1 MPRKSQSATVPKP
14 AVPAQSKR
22 GRGRPIKEDRDGIM
36 ARVCERIAKGMLV
49 LDAAPLEGTTAD
61 HVYGWGML
69 PQYAQMYAQARVSQ
83 AHALAEEAIR
93 LSDQSHGDTSEGV
106 AARRLQVDTRKWF
119 TSKIAKKAYGDSL
132 DVTSNGET
140 LEALL
145 AKAPVSPH
153 ELHEP

>member
-1 MPRKSQSATVPKP
+1 MPRKTPDAPKP
-14 AVPAQSKR
+14 TAPKR

-36 ARVCERIAKGMLV
+36 ERVCARIAKGMLV

-83 AHALAEEAIR
+83 AHALAEEAVQ

-119 TSKIAKKAYGDSL
+119 TSKIAKKAYGESI

-145 AKAPVSPH
+145 SKAPP
-153 ELHEP
+153 EPSES